1 MREEW
6 EDDLLKAAASEGN
19 RAAAARAVGIHTD
32 TVRYHQWRD
41 PQGFGARFDAAL
53 RSAPRRRA
61 GALLAAL
68 LLSLPLAANATITS
82 SPVDLGAEGLSV
94 TVTLLRW
101 QESAPDDW
109 TSASAAGVTT
119 SDLGGGLYTVSGL
132 PAATGTDRY
141 AVQLSAGGVGL
152 QTYTYGAQPG
162 TRIVW
167 QQELDLPSAPTIF
180 KQGDTFAALSLVVK
194 RRLPAAAC
202 EPETTATVTAAN
214 AQTGAALFTDQAA
227 TITDCVLDATTGTYG
242 ATLGYDMQAGDLDTV
257 GKYAAEF
264 KLCYSPS
271 SCQTV
276 PTDGRLQFSVVKRLG
291 G

>member
-1 MREEW
+1 MREEY
-6 EDDLLKAAASEGN
+6 ESELMKAAAEEGN
-19 RAAAARAVGIHTD
+19 RAAAARAVGIHFN
-32 TVRYHQWRD
+32 TVRYHQRRD

-53 RSAPRRRA
+53 KSSARRRA
-61 GALLAAL
+61 GALLVAL
-68 LLSLPLAANATITS
+68 LLSLPLAVHATMTS

-109 TSASAAGVTT
+109 TSASAAGTT
-119 SDLGGGLYTVSGL
+119 VNDLGGKLYTVSGL

-141 AVQLSAGGVGL
+141 LVHLSAGGIGL
-152 QTYTYGAQPG
+152 ASYVYGAQPG
-162 TRIVW
+162 TRLVW

-214 AQTGAALFTDQAA
+214 AQTNAALFTDRAA
-227 TITDCVLDATTGTYG
+227 TITDCMLDATTGTYG
-242 ATLGYDMQAGDLDTV
+242 ATLGYDLQAGDLATV

-264 KLCYSPS
+264 KICYSPS